1 LNFNRARASGHI
13 EITTSLLNKS
23 DTKPSILS
31 PWQINAFHCTNNI
44 SSAYWRQLLSAS
56 GLLGSHCCQVL
67 RDLTEMFAYMNSGTH
82 IYMLADSWR
91 KPEGMVN
98 ETSPYRRFNE
108 ILPAHQT
115 RVESD
120 YTWRG
125 TDRRDEAYAFLIS
138 PSKFHIIIILMPA
151 MRMDMS
157 RGGRTD
163 AIYSLQTFVD
173 SDFSNG
179 RWYHHIERFICVIF
193 TFSIGRLFPQ
203 SLVGYSTIWKPG
215 FPENGTHKFTLN

>member
-1 LNFNRARASGHI
+1 MNFNRARASGHI

-82 IYMLADSWR
+82 IYVGRSSEEAR
-91 KPEGMVN
+91 GMAN
-98 ETSPYRRFNE
+98 ETSPYRWFNE

-115 RVESD
+115 QAECD
-120 YTWRG
+120 YTRRR
-125 TDRRDEAYAFLIS
+125 TDRRDETYAFLIS
-138 PSKFHIIIILMPA
+138 PSIVHIIIIFMHA
-151 MRMDMS
+151 TRMDTSWSPADKCRRIQMS
-157 RGGRTD
+157 CHV
-163 AIYSLQTFVD
+163 LV
-173 SDFSNG
+173 SN
-179 RWYHHIERFICVIF
+179 
-193 TFSIGRLFPQ
+193 L
-203 SLVGYSTIWKPG
+203 
-215 FPENGTHKFTLN
+215 